1 MQLSMYG
8 SIDPDITFAWN
19 PLETM
24 TSKEKAEIRK
34 SDAEAA
40 GVYIDRA
47 VIAPEE
53 ERERIARDPESGY
66 EGLDLSVTI
75 ESTQVEESD
84 GEDNA

>member
-1 MQLSMYG
+1 
-8 SIDPDITFAWN
+8 
-19 PLETM
+19 M
-24 TSKEKAEIRK
+24 TAKEKSEIRK

-75 ESTQVEESD
+75 ESTQVEED
-84 GEDNA
+84 NDNANVDKD